1 MKDVFL
7 NRISKFLPNE
17 PVTNDEIENRLGL
30 INGNESINRGLILR
44 SNRIKTRYYAL
55 DRDGNPTHTNAEL
68 TAIAIRKLFDDKIK
82 LENIE
87 LLTAGTSSPDV
98 IQPSH
103 ASMVH
108 GELGGPPMEVMS
120 ASGTCNSGVL
130 SLRYAQMAV
139 LSGQVK
145 NAVCTGSETMGLW
158 MHARNF
164 EIEIDSRKEIE
175 ENPYIAFE
183 KDFLRWMLSDGAA
196 AILVQDKP
204 LEDGLS
210 LKLEWIETRSFANE
224 METCMYAG
232 CEKDQ
237 SGKITGWKAMTE
249 DERDLHSV
257 FSLKQDARLLQEN
270 VVRIGAGLMKMVM
283 DKHRITVDDFDYFLP
298 HISSMFFKNPVYNGL
313 KEVGIDIPHEKWF
326 LNLTEVG
333 NVGAAS
339 AFLILEEIFNSDVLR
354 KGDRIMMMV
363 PESARFSYAYLFLTV
378 V

>member
-55 DRDGNPTHTNAEL
+55 DKDGNPTHTNAEL

-82 LENIE
+82 LEDIE

-108 GELGGPPMEVMS
+108 GELGSHPMEVMS
-120 ASGTCNSGVL
+120 AAGTCNSGVL
-130 SLRYAQMAV
+130 SLRYAQLAV

-145 NAVCTGSETMGLW
+145 NAVCAGSETLGSW

-164 EIEIDSRKEIE
+164 EIEIDNRKEIE

-204 LEDGLS
+204 LEDGIS

-232 CEKDQ
+232 GEKDQ
-237 SGKITGWKAMTE
+237 SSKITGWKAMTE

-270 VVRIGAGLMKMVM
+270 VVRVGAGSMKMAM

-339 AFLILEEIFNSDVLR
+339 AFLMLEEIFNSDVLR

>member
-1 MKDVFL
+1 MKDVYL
-7 NRISKFLPNE
+7 NRITKFLPND
-17 PVTNDEIENRLGL
+17 PVSNDEIEQRLGL

-44 SNRIKTRYYAL
+44 SNRITTRYYAL
-55 DRDGNPTHTNAEL
+55 DVDGNPTHTNAEI
-68 TAIAIRKLFDDKIK
+68 TAIAIRKLFDRKIK
-82 LENIE
+82 LEDIE

-108 GELGGPPMEVMS
+108 GELGSHPMEVMS
-120 ASGTCNSGVL
+120 AAGTCNSGVL
-130 SLRYAQMAV
+130 SLRYAQLAI

-145 NAVCTGSETMGLW
+145 NAVCSASETLGSW

-164 EIEIDSRKEIE
+164 EIEIDNRKEIE
-175 ENPYIAFE
+175 ENPYVAFE

-204 LEDGLS
+204 LGDGLS

-224 METCMYAG
+224 TETCMYAG

-237 SGKITGWKAMTE
+237 SGKITGWKDMTE
-249 DERDLHSV
+249 DERNFHSV

-270 VVRIGAGLMKMVM
+270 VVRIGAGSMKMVM
-283 DKHRITVDDFDYFLP
+283 DKHSITVDDFDYFLP
-298 HISSMFFKNPVYNGL
+298 HISSMYFKNPVYNGL
-313 KEVGIDIPHEKWF
+313 KEVGIDIPSEKWF
-326 LNLTEVG
+326 LNLTRVG

-339 AFLILEEIFNSDVLR
+339 AFLMLEEIFNSGVLR
-354 KGDRIMMMV
+354 KGDRLMMMV
-363 PESARFSYAYLFLTV
+363 PESARFSYAFLFLTV